1 MSRDVGS
8 LLQLVLGKLRHIL
21 QMEVVRP
28 LLDALGVVLGVLIV
42 GGLLIDLKKLKTCS
56 HKFLAELFRP
66 FLQLIII

>member
-1 MSRDVGS
+1 
-8 LLQLVLGKLRHIL
+8 
-21 QMEVVRP
+21 MEVVRP